1 MLDQNTDRMWYVIGA
16 LVVGAG
22 IILLANKA
30 MPEFFANVTSSFS
43 EVVSGA
49 TSKVEILGRNN
60 LINPSTLIQSRYVS
74 ESTGKVLGEGD
85 TPGASGSGYYHVL
98 TEFIPVTPGVT
109 YRLTSNDGVWY
120 TRYAFYDS
128 NKEFIAGSGGKVN
141 HKAEYAD
148 ATAPSS
154 AVYIRF
160 STDVEDIPNSASD
173 RGDLDSL
180 ILYELGKE

>member
-1 MLDQNTDRMWYVIGA
+1 MLDQNTDRMWFVIGA

-22 IILLANKA
+22 IILLANKT
-30 MPEFFANVTSSFS
+30 MPEIFANVTSSFF
-43 EVVSGA
+43 EVASGA
-49 TSKVEILGRNN
+49 TSTVEILGRKN
-60 LINPSTLIQSRYVS
+60 LINPSTLTQSRYVS
-74 ESTGKVLGEGD
+74 ELNGEVLGEGD
-85 TPGASGSGYYHVL
+85 TPEKSGSGYYHVL
-98 TEFIPVTPGVT
+98 TEFIPVTPSVT

-128 NKEFIAGSGGKVN
+128 NKDFIAGSGGIVKP
-141 HKAEYAD
+141 KAEYAD

-160 STDVEDIPNSASD
+160 STDVEDIPNSAMD
-173 RGDLDSL
+173 RADLNSL